1 MMRST
6 QRHSLVCSVFCL
18 KRNNMPALQPSE
30 DEDDE
35 NDSDDPAADG
45 LDSTFSDADI
55 ERVK

>member
-1 MMRST
+1 
-6 QRHSLVCSVFCL
+6 
-18 KRNNMPALQPSE
+18 MPALQPSE